1 MNIKKIIPALAAI
14 VVAFIALSV
23 LGSRESEKAEV
34 VVAMS
39 SFPAGHTL
47 EEGDVALAEMPVNTL
62 PNDALTDPKMASG
75 ETLKLARSSGDVIA
89 SGHLGGDTLE
99 LSQDERAVSIHV
111 TDAAGLAGLVKP
123 GDYVGVTAILN
134 ENEGAFAKVAA
145 EGLKVLYVSPT
156 FKALDPADLEPQ
168 AEEDQEDSFGG
179 VNTVP
184 ERDEEGIIAL
194 AVPIQAEVL
203 SYDFFAFG
211 VDNETRLISL
221 IELLHALDQSAQVSL
236 SLFMLPDDATSFRT
250 SGLFLPD
257 LVITPGPSPTPTP
270 TPLGGVP
277 EATPMP
283 QSGGE

>member
-14 VVAFIALSV
+14 VVALIALSV

-62 PNDALTDPKMASG
+62 PDDALTDVAMASG

-156 FKALDPADLEPQ
+156 FKALDPADVEPQ
-168 AEEDQEDSFGG
+168 AEEDEDSFGG
-179 VNTVP
+179 VKAAP

-203 SYDFFAFG
+203 
-211 VDNETRLISL
+211 
-221 IELLHALDQSAQVSL
+221 ELRFL
-236 SLFMLPDDATSFRT
+236 LFW
-250 SGLFLPD
+250 
-257 LVITPGPSPTPTP
+257 
-270 TPLGGVP
+270 GG
-277 EATPMP
+277 
-283 QSGGE
+283 Q

>member
-1 MNIKKIIPALAAI
+1 MNIKKIVPALAAI
-14 VVAFIALSV
+14 VVALIALSV

-47 EEGDVALAEMPVNTL
+47 EEGDMALAEMPVGTL
-62 PNDALTDPKMASG
+62 PDDALTDPKMATG

-221 IELLHALDQSAQVSL
+221 IELLHVLDQSEQVSL
-236 SLFMLPDDATSFRT
+236 SLFMLPEGATSFRT

-270 TPLGGVP
+270 TPIGGVP
-277 EATPMP
+277 EATPVP

>member
-62 PNDALTDPKMASG
+62 PDDALTDPKMATG

-89 SGHLGGDTLE
+89 SRHLGGDTLE

-134 ENEGAFAKVAA
+134 QNEGAFAKVAA

-221 IELLHALDQSAQVSL
+221 IELLHVLDQSAQVSL

-277 EATPMP
+277 EATPVP
-283 QSGGE
+283 QNGGE

>member
-14 VVAFIALSV
+14 IVAFIALSV

-62 PNDALTDPKMASG
+62 PDDALTDVAMASG

-89 SGHLGGDTLE
+89 SHHLGGGTLE

-111 TDAAGLAGLVKP
+111 SDAAGLAGLVKP

-168 AEEDQEDSFGG
+168 TEEDEDSFGG

-221 IELLHALDQSAQVSL
+221 IELLHVLDQSEQVSL

-277 EATPMP
+277 EATPVP

>member
-14 VVAFIALSV
+14 VVALIALSV

-47 EEGDVALAEMPVNTL
+47 EEGDVTLAEMPVGTL
-62 PNDALTDPKMASG
+62 PDDALTDVAMATG

-221 IELLHALDQSAQVSL
+221 IELLHVLDQSEQVSL

-277 EATPMP
+277 EATPVP